1 MPDYQNT
8 IIYKI
13 ICLDTEVKEFYV
25 GHTTNKKQREKC
37 HRDNCN
43 PNHCKSKYKLYDFI
57 INHGGWE
64 RFYIEVIEEY
74 PCTNVKEARTR
85 EQYWITE
92 LKPELNDKAE
102 VITDE
107 ERRLK
112 KAEWKRNSV
121 SHHAYNL
128 NYAKNLTPEQKQRK
142 SEKQKEWWSNISP
155 EKREE
160 YNLNR
165 IKKLN

>member
-1 MPDYQNT
+1 MPDYNNT

-25 GHTTNKKQREKC
+25 GHTTNKKQREKS
-37 HRDNCN
+37 HRQNSN
-43 PNHCKSKYKLYDFI
+43 PNHCKSKMKLYDFI

-74 PCTNVKEARTR
+74 ACTNFIEARTR

-92 LKPELNDKAE
+92 LKPELNSKDE

-107 ERRLK
+107 QRRLY
-112 KAEWKRNSV
+112 KAEWKRNSA
-121 SHHAYNL
+121 SHHVYNS
-128 NYAKNLTPEQKQRK
+128 NYAKNLTPEQKQKK
-142 SEKQKEWWSNISP
+142 S

-160 YNLNR
+160 YNLKR
-165 IKKLN
+165 KLKKKV

>member
-1 MPDYQNT
+1 MADYQNT

-37 HRDNCN
+37 HRDRSN
-43 PNHCKSKYKLYDFI
+43 PNHCKSKMKLYDFI
-57 INHGGWE
+57 INHGGWD

-107 ERRLK
+107 QRRLY
-112 KAEWKRNSV
+112 KAEWKRNSA
-121 SHHAYNL
+121 SHHAYNI
-128 NYAKNLTPEQKQRK
+128 NYAKNLTAEQKQRK